1 MTAALRSREAALGQL
16 RGVGII
22 PVLRGGADSKE
33 TVIRVA
39 ETLVDAG
46 VSVVEVT
53 MTVPDPIA
61 AITAIIRRL
70 GGKAI
75 VGAGTVTDADS
86 AQRAIDAGAE
96 FIVSPALL
104 PDVIDVAKR
113 NDVAVLAGA
122 LTPTEV
128 LGAVRAGADMV
139 KIFPAHSVGGAAYI
153 RSLRAPF
160 PDVAL
165 VPTGGVTLESVGD
178 FFRAGAA
185 AVGVGAELLPKDA
198 LARRDFERI
207 GALAREF
214 IAAVKAARM
223 VTTG

>member
-1 MTAALRSREAALGQL
+1 
-16 RGVGII
+16 
-22 PVLRGGADSKE
+22 
-33 TVIRVA
+33 
-39 ETLVDAG
+39 

-53 MTVPDPIA
+53 MTVPDAIA
-61 AITAIIRRL
+61 AITAIVRRL
-70 GGKAI
+70 GSKAI
-75 VGAGTVTDADS
+75 VGAGTVTDPDS

-104 PDVIDVAKR
+104 PDVIEVAKR

-178 FFRAGAA
+178 FFRAGSA

-198 LARRDFERI
+198 LARRDFEQI

-214 IAAVKAARM
+214 IAAVKAARALAS
-223 VTTG
+223 G